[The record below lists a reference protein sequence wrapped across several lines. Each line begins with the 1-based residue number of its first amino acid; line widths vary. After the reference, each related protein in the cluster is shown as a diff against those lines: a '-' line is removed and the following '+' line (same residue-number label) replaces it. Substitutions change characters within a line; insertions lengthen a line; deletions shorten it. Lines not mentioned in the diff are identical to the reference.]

1 MTVSTGF
8 TYVESVKAWIDW
20 NNDAV
25 LDPVNE
31 LVFSDS
37 AQMTNHGG
45 FVSVPGTAVLGQPL
59 RFRVASDYSGN
70 PTPTPCLDLQYG
82 QIEDYSVFL
91 VFDNGVKAPGANIPF
106 SVFPNPF
113 NRSTNI
119 DYALSGNAVV
129 SVEVFNMIG
138 EKVSSFVL
146 NEEQPAS
153 RHTYTFDN
161 ASSGVYYVRLT
172 VDGQAMTQKI
182 VKM

>member
-70 PTPTPCLDLQYG
+70 PTPTRVWTSSTVRSKTTP
-82 QIEDYSVFL
+82 YS
-91 VFDNGVKAPGANIPF
+91 
-106 SVFPNPF
+106 SC
-113 NRSTNI
+113 ST
-119 DYALSGNAVV
+119 
-129 SVEVFNMIG
+129 
-138 EKVSSFVL
+138 
-146 NEEQPAS
+146 
-153 RHTYTFDN
+153 
-161 ASSGVYYVRLT
+161 T
-172 VDGQAMTQKI
+172 V
-182 VKM
+182 